1 MFRHLLRHLPTFADQ
16 LPERHTRYSRPS
28 SLCFSLHCT
37 TRMVC
42 FATNFPGEN
51 SGAEFPK
58 TDQRPE
64 FGCSGKIQPS
74 LKSCLSMVF
83 FQVAVF
89 TYCGRSVDFVG
100 SVGLVGSAVDPVS
113 SIVVGGGVTV
123 VQLSHM
129 LSSPIALK
137 LKGNRDIPLIDF
149 NSRFESNHI
158 SQNEMVI
165 VVDHSV
171 DAVLVTVTSSSRR
184 VS

>member
-74 LKSCLSMVF
+74 
-83 FQVAVF
+83 
-89 TYCGRSVDFVG
+89 CGRSVDFVG